1 MMERALLLLC
11 VLASGARA
19 QSSAQDCT
27 GNWYTASDQSRCFE
41 AQCAAIGCSFGCIN
55 PSDWNA
61 PNTGGPGSCDSHSGG
76 GSPREWND
84 REMEESCGCV
94 EQYGTLQC
102 QRIPCRAPGGDDSCL
117 YARDGMCDELTVCD
131 AGTDCSD
138 CGECYSID
146 CTGDC
151 EAAAAGVLVIFLCI
165 CLVSCI
171 ALGGGIYCCIE
182 SKSKQGRRPTGM
194 AWLASLV
201 ICIFIGPLCMWIP
214 FVIDSCYEPVGGRQ
228 TTVVVQQVPQHN
240 FMVSAQP
247 VMGQPVPVQPV
258 MVQAQPMMAMAQAQ
272 PMMAT
277 AQAQPMSK
285 TAQGP

>member
-1 MMERALLLLC
+1 M
-11 VLASGARA
+11 
-19 QSSAQDCT
+19 
-27 GNWYTASDQSRCFE
+27 
-41 AQCAAIGCSFGCIN
+41 
-55 PSDWNA
+55 
-61 PNTGGPGSCDSHSGG
+61 
-76 GSPREWND
+76 
-84 REMEESCGCV
+84 
-94 EQYGTLQC
+94 
-102 QRIPCRAPGGDDSCL
+102 
-117 YARDGMCDELTVCD
+117 CD

-165 CLVSCI
+165 CVVSCI

-182 SKSKQGRRPTGM
+182 SKSKQGSRPTAM

-228 TTVVVQQVPQHN
+228 TTVVVQQVPQPQHN